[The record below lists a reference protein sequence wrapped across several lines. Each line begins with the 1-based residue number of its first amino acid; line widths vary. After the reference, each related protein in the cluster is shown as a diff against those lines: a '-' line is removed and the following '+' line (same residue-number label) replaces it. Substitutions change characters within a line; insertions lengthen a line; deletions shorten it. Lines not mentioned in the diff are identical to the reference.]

1 MFMNNFMLPFDGWS
15 LDQLLSGAY
24 DKMLNWVGYIILII
38 GIILLGIAV
47 FQLLKKFG
55 SGGQGGMSW
64 VLIIIMACVGGALLG
79 GGINF
84 VYKLTKGTQSTI
96 EDMGKKGGDNNKAG
110 DGKNGGAGELK
121 TIILDDG
128 SESNFF
134 TLSDGTTVVI
144 PK

>member
-24 DKMLNWVGYIILII
+24 NKMLNWVGYIILII
-38 GIILLGIAV
+38 GVILLGIAV

-96 EDMGKKGGDNNKAG
+96 EDMGKKGGEDKNSG
-110 DGKNGGAGELK
+110 TGKNGGAGELK

-128 SESNFF
+128 SECDSF

>member
-15 LDQLLSGAY
+15 LDQFLSGAY
-24 DKMLNWVGYIILII
+24 DKMLSWVGYIILIV
-38 GIILLGIAV
+38 GIILLGIGV

-64 VLIIIMACVGGALLG
+64 VLIIIMMCIGGALMG
-79 GGINF
+79 GGISL

-96 EDMGKKGGDNNKAG
+96 EGMGNTGTDNAQKKNGAG
-110 DGKNGGAGELK
+110 DTLS
-121 TIILDDG
+121 IILDDD
-128 SESNFF
+128 SECDSF
-134 TLSDGTTVVI
+134 TLSDGTTIVI

>member
-1 MFMNNFMLPFDGWS
+1 MFMNNFMLPFDWS

-24 DKMLNWVGYIILII
+24 SKMLNWVGYVILII

-64 VLIIIMACVGGALLG
+64 VVIIIMACVGGALMG
-79 GGINF
+79 GGIKF
-84 VYKLTKGTQSTI
+84 VYDLTKGAQSTI
-96 EDMGKKGGDNNKAG
+96 TNMGNTGEDGKN
-110 DGKNGGAGELK
+110 KNGGAGALE

-128 SESNFF
+128 SEGDSF
-134 TLSDGTTVVI
+134 TLSDGTSVII

>member
-1 MFMNNFMLPFDGWS
+1 MNNFMLPFDWS

-24 DKMLNWVGYIILII
+24 NKMLNWVGYIILII
-38 GIILLGIAV
+38 GVILLGIAI

-64 VLIIIMACVGGALLG
+64 VLIIIMACVGGALMG
-79 GGINF
+79 GGIKF
-84 VYKLTKGTQSTI
+84 VYDLTKGAQSTI
-96 EDMGKKGGDNNKAG
+96 TNMGNAGEDDKN
-110 DGKNGGAGELK
+110 KNGGAGALQ

-128 SESNFF
+128 SESDSF